1 MAVILRARKDRTSP
15 FVRVFSS
22 AGWKVRNQTNSG
34 WIQMTPT
41 NTRVRNGSNTAWLEV
56 K

>member
-1 MAVILRARKDRTSP
+1 MAVILRARKNRVGP

-22 AGWKVRNQTNSG
+22 AGWKVRNRTNTG

-41 NTRVRNGSNTAWLEV
+41 NTRVRNESNSAWLEV